1 MNRTQRRN
9 MAKMFIKGQ
18 VNPKIRLRY
27 TTRLE
32 EFKQL
37 PLEDLEAMKNEKF
50 SNTDKLALQ
59 DAIKFKTEE
68 TTTDESNGHNIADE
82 AIKLPH

>member
-9 MAKMFIKGQ
+9 MAKMIVKGQ

-27 TTRLE
+27 STKLE
-32 EFKQL
+32 EFKQM
-37 PLEDLEAMKNEKF
+37 PLEALEAMKNDKL
-50 SNTDKLALQ
+50 SNTDRLALQ

-68 TTTDESNGHNIADE
+68 NDNSGDSTTDNN
-82 AIKLPH
+82 

>member
-1 MNRTQRRN
+1 MNRTQRRTL
-9 MAKMFIKGQ
+9 AKVIVKGQ

-27 TTRLE
+27 STKLE
-32 EFKQL
+32 EFKQM
-37 PLEDLEAMKNEKF
+37 PLEALEAMKDNKF

-68 TTTDESNGHNIADE
+68 NDNSGDSTRDNN
-82 AIKLPH
+82 

>member
-9 MAKMFIKGQ
+9 MAKMIVKGQ

-27 TTRLE
+27 STKLE
-32 EFKQL
+32 EFKQM
-37 PLEDLEAMKNEKF
+37 PLEALEAMKNDKF

-59 DAIKFKTEE
+59 DAIKFKIEE
-68 TTTDESNGHNIADE
+68 NDNSGDSTTDNN
-82 AIKLPH
+82 

>member
-9 MAKMFIKGQ
+9 MAKMIVKGQ

-27 TTRLE
+27 STKLE
-32 EFKQL
+32 EFKQM
-37 PLEDLEAMKNEKF
+37 PLEALEAMKNDKF

-68 TTTDESNGHNIADE
+68 NDNSGDSTTDNN
-82 AIKLPH
+82 

>member
-27 TTRLE
+27 STKLE
-32 EFKQL
+32 EYKQM
-37 PLEDLEAMKNEKF
+37 PLEDLQGMLETKI
-50 SNTDKLALQ
+50 SRTDRLALE
-59 DAIKFKTEE
+59 DAIKFKTESDDNSGDS
-68 TTTDESNGHNIADE
+68 TTSDN
-82 AIKLPH
+82 

>member
-9 MAKMFIKGQ
+9 MAKMIVKGQ
-18 VNPKIRLRY
+18 VNPKVRLRY
-27 TTRLE
+27 STKLE
-32 EFKQL
+32 EFKQM
-37 PLEDLEAMKNEKF
+37 PLEALEAMKNDKF

-68 TTTDESNGHNIADE
+68 
-82 AIKLPH
+82 